1 MQEQEKLQILNILT
15 NLEEAKKYIPYF
27 SDLLQ
32 HPIFGAVISSLDEEK
47 KQEVMQL
54 CEVFLLDRLSQ
65 IKKTKGGL
73 LFNRFFESQPE
84 LFWKFRKMNDPLI
97 NDSDFQSVWSLV
109 ETEMFKL
116 EGILTEKMLKQ
127 EKGLDSVVASFYNL
141 VFSFFP
147 KYNQI
152 GIGD

>member
-97 NDSDFQSVWSLV
+97 NDSDFQSV
-109 ETEMFKL
+109 
-116 EGILTEKMLKQ
+116 
-127 EKGLDSVVASFYNL
+127 
-141 VFSFFP
+141 
-147 KYNQI
+147 
-152 GIGD
+152 